1 MVSFRILGSVQAL
14 VDGHQVSLGGRRQL
28 TLLAFLLVN
37 ANRALST
44 DALTETVW
52 GPARPAGDNRLQ
64 MAITRLRKALE
75 PLNPP
80 DGRRLRTVSGG
91 YVLALEPDELD
102 AELFARGVQ
111 AGRSALDA
119 RDPARAAEQLASAL
133 SLWRGP
139 PLADVS
145 FEDFAQPEI
154 RRLEELHLTAL
165 ETLIDSKLELGR
177 HTELIGELE
186 ALVAEHPTREHLA
199 GQLMVALYRA
209 GRQADALEIYQRIR
223 AHLASELGLE
233 PGPALQALQ
242 TDVLRHAPELVATNL
257 AGDLDESA
265 PRSRGASVR
274 PTNLPT
280 QTGTLI
286 GREREREMLADVLG
300 GDSGSIVTLTGI
312 GGTGKT
318 RLAVAVGTELL
329 GQFPGGVFLVRLA
342 GVNDPSSIVPMIA
355 EAVGVTGQS
364 NLPLIR
370 TLTDRLGET
379 ATLIILDNF
388 EQLASG
394 AAVVSELAERSRAL
408 RTLVTSQV
416 ALRVSAERTVPLGPL
431 ALDDAVALFV
441 ERARRVVPGFDPDET
456 QMTAI
461 SEICARVDAMPLA
474 IELAAARARSLDP
487 AELARRLAQ
496 PLGLLTGGQRDAPE
510 RQRSLRATI
519 DWTYALLG
527 SDAQLLFARL
537 GVCAGAVPL
546 SAIEALAAD
555 DRATA
560 TLDAVE
566 ELLAFSFIWRQED
579 SRLGVR
585 FRVPQALREY
595 ALERLT
601 ETSEEA
607 SVRRAHAEYVWSVAY
622 AARLWKW
629 GAGTQQRS
637 GLGAVSQEIRPAVA
651 WARAHDP
658 GLHVRIC
665 SALSSYWIFAGVL
678 PEVAEEL
685 RQGRNARVGSAADRA
700 WLVTLLAK
708 AEQMMGDHTRAQ
720 ELMAVATAEWSQVDD
735 EHERALGLGPL
746 SWVLRW
752 EGQHEDAIALARE
765 SLEIL
770 RRSGDWRLE
779 LRGLVFLAHAL
790 ANSGDADATE
800 EVLREA
806 TRLARGDPLWE
817 LTPIY
822 ADCAQLRGD
831 HFAALSLY
839 AESLAW
845 AISAGESHQIMMDM
859 RDVATSLA
867 GIGEYD
873 QALEVHELII
883 LEERRTGRVGTMP
896 NAFQWLADAIGTARH
911 AVTAE
916 VASRATARAADVAVA
931 HRASRVLE
939 LARTSAAHIPVRDR
953 A

>member
-80 DGRRLRTVSGG
+80 DGPRLRTVSGG

-242 TDVLRHAPELVATNL
+242 TDVLRHAPELVATNV
-257 AGDLDESA
+257 AGDLDESV

-355 EAVGVTGQS
+355 
-364 NLPLIR
+364 
-370 TLTDRLGET
+370 
-379 ATLIILDNF
+379 
-388 EQLASG
+388 
-394 AAVVSELAERSRAL
+394 
-408 RTLVTSQV
+408 
-416 ALRVSAERTVPLGPL
+416 
-431 ALDDAVALFV
+431 
-441 ERARRVVPGFDPDET
+441 
-456 QMTAI
+456 
-461 SEICARVDAMPLA
+461 
-474 IELAAARARSLDP
+474 
-487 AELARRLAQ
+487 
-496 PLGLLTGGQRDAPE
+496 
-510 RQRSLRATI
+510 
-519 DWTYALLG
+519 W
-527 SDAQLLFARL
+527 
-537 GVCAGAVPL
+537 
-546 SAIEALAAD
+546 
-555 DRATA
+555 
-560 TLDAVE
+560 
-566 ELLAFSFIWRQED
+566 
-579 SRLGVR
+579 
-585 FRVPQALREY
+585 
-595 ALERLT
+595 
-601 ETSEEA
+601 
-607 SVRRAHAEYVWSVAY
+607 
-622 AARLWKW
+622 
-629 GAGTQQRS
+629 
-637 GLGAVSQEIRPAVA
+637 
-651 WARAHDP
+651 
-658 GLHVRIC
+658 
-665 SALSSYWIFAGVL
+665 
-678 PEVAEEL
+678 
-685 RQGRNARVGSAADRA
+685 
-700 WLVTLLAK
+700 
-708 AEQMMGDHTRAQ
+708 
-720 ELMAVATAEWSQVDD
+720 
-735 EHERALGLGPL
+735 
-746 SWVLRW
+746 
-752 EGQHEDAIALARE
+752 
-765 SLEIL
+765 
-770 RRSGDWRLE
+770 
-779 LRGLVFLAHAL
+779 
-790 ANSGDADATE
+790 
-800 EVLREA
+800 
-806 TRLARGDPLWE
+806 
-817 LTPIY
+817 
-822 ADCAQLRGD
+822 
-831 HFAALSLY
+831 
-839 AESLAW
+839 
-845 AISAGESHQIMMDM
+845 
-859 RDVATSLA
+859 
-867 GIGEYD
+867 
-873 QALEVHELII
+873 
-883 LEERRTGRVGTMP
+883 
-896 NAFQWLADAIGTARH
+896 
-911 AVTAE
+911 
-916 VASRATARAADVAVA
+916 
-931 HRASRVLE
+931 
-939 LARTSAAHIPVRDR
+939 
-953 A
+953 